1 MKFTTRNKFNPA
13 FNYASFAD
21 MALQWLI
28 FFLLSWSF
36 VVTPGIKVQLPKMQ
50 TGEVQS
56 DRQSVV
62 TLTGTGRIFLGNEEV
77 TKMTLAQKLIPI
89 IDRDRDH
96 VIVVRADQSVSLQSA
111 VDLIDIAKGVGAQ
124 RFMIA
129 TEASTPTGQ

>member
-1 MKFTTRNKFNPA
+1 MNFKTHNRFNPA

-36 VVTPGIKVQLPKMQ
+36 VATPGIKVQVPRMQ
-50 TGEVQS
+50 TGEVQA

-62 TLTGTGRIFLGNEEV
+62 TLTNDGKIFLGAEEV
-77 TKMTLAQKLIPI
+77 TKVTLAQKLIPI
-89 IDRDRDH
+89 IDQDHNH
-96 VIVVRADQSVSLQSA
+96 VIVVRADKSVSLQSA
-111 VDLIDIAKGVGAQ
+111 VDLMDIAKGVGAQ

-129 TEASTPTGQ
+129 TENPTQAGQ

>member
-1 MKFTTRNKFNPA
+1 MKFQTCNKYNPA

-36 VVTPGIKVQLPKMQ
+36 VVTPGIKVEVPKMQ
-50 TGEVQS
+50 TGEMQA

-62 TLTGTGRIFLGNEEV
+62 TLTSTGRIFLGSEEV
-77 TKMTLAQKLIPI
+77 TKSTLAQKLIPI
-89 IDRDRDH
+89 IDRDREH
-96 VIVVRADQSVSLQSA
+96 VVVVRADQSVSLQSA
-111 VDLIDIAKGVGAQ
+111 VDLIDIAKGVGAK

-129 TEASTPTGQ
+129 TAVPTQPGQ

>member
-1 MKFTTRNKFNPA
+1 MKFTTRNKINPA
-13 FNYASFAD
+13 YNNASFAD
-21 MALQWLI
+21 IALQWLI

-36 VVTPGIKVQLPKMQ
+36 VVTSGIKVQLPKMQ
-50 TGEVQS
+50 TSEVQS

-77 TKMTLAQKLIPI
+77 TKATLAQKLIPI

-129 TEASTPTGQ
+129 TEATTQAGQ

>member
-1 MKFTTRNKFNPA
+1 MKFTPRNKFNPA

-21 MALQWLI
+21 MVMQWLI

-36 VVTPGIKVQLPKMQ
+36 VVTSGIKVQLPKMQ
-50 TGEVQS
+50 TSEVQS

-77 TKMTLAQKLIPI
+77 TKTTLAQKLIPI

-129 TEASTPTGQ
+129 TEATTPTGQ

>member
-1 MKFTTRNKFNPA
+1 MKFQTRNKFNPA

-36 VVTPGIKVQLPKMQ
+36 VVTAGIKVQVPKLQ
-50 TGEVQS
+50 TGEMQA
-56 DRQSVV
+56 DRQAVV
-62 TLTGTGRIFLGNEEV
+62 TLTSTGRIFLGNEEV
-77 TKMTLAQKLIPI
+77 TKTTLAQKLIPI
-89 IDRDRDH
+89 IDKDPTH
-96 VIVVRADQSVSLQSA
+96 VVVVRADQSVSLQSA

-129 TEASTPTGQ
+129 TETPTQPVQ

>member
-1 MKFTTRNKFNPA
+1 
-13 FNYASFAD
+13 

-77 TKMTLAQKLIPI
+77 TKTTLAQKLIPI

>member
-62 TLTGTGRIFLGNEEV
+62 TLTGTVMIFLCNEDV
-77 TKMTLAQKLIPI
+77 TKATLAQKLIPI

>member
-1 MKFTTRNKFNPA
+1 MKFTPRNKLNPA

-36 VVTPGIKVQLPKMQ
+36 VVTPGIKVQLPKMV

-62 TLTGTGRIFLGNEEV
+62 TLTSTGRIFLGTEEV
-77 TKMTLAQKLIPI
+77 TKTTLAQKLIPI

-111 VDLIDIAKGVGAQ
+111 VELIDIAKGIGAQ

-129 TEASTPTGQ
+129 TEAASQAGQ

>member
-1 MKFTTRNKFNPA
+1 MKFTPRNKFNPA

-21 MALQWLI
+21 MVMQWLI

-50 TGEVQS
+50 TAEVQS
-56 DRQSVV
+56 DRQSIV

-77 TKMTLAQKLIPI
+77 TKTTLAQKLIPI

-129 TEASTPTGQ
+129 TETTTPAGQ

>member
-1 MKFTTRNKFNPA
+1 MKFRTQNRFNPA

-36 VVTPGIKVQLPKMQ
+36 VVTPGIKVQVPKMV
-50 TGEVQS
+50 TGEMQA

-62 TLTGTGRIFLGNEEV
+62 TLTSSGRIYLGNEEV
-77 TKMTLAQKLIPI
+77 TKVTLAQKLIPI
-89 IDRDRDH
+89 LDKDRDH

-129 TEASTPTGQ
+129 TATPTQASQ

>member
-21 MALQWLI
+21 MVMQWLI

-62 TLTGTGRIFLGNEEV
+62 TLTSTGEFFWELKRSQRPL
-77 TKMTLAQKLIPI
+77 
-89 IDRDRDH
+89 
-96 VIVVRADQSVSLQSA
+96 SLRNS
-111 VDLIDIAKGVGAQ
+111 
-124 RFMIA
+124 FPFS
-129 TEASTPTGQ
+129 TETAIM

>member
-62 TLTGTGRIFLGNEEV
+62 TLTGTGRIFL
-77 TKMTLAQKLIPI
+77 
-89 IDRDRDH
+89 
-96 VIVVRADQSVSLQSA
+96 VVRADQSVSLQSA

>member
-77 TKMTLAQKLIPI
+77 TKATLAQKLIPI

-96 VIVVRADQSVSLQSA
+96 VACRQRWGLRVRVRHGRQA
-111 VDLIDIAKGVGAQ
+111 
-124 RFMIA
+124 R
-129 TEASTPTGQ
+129 

>member
-1 MKFTTRNKFNPA
+1 MKFQTRNKFNPA

-36 VVTPGIKVQLPKMQ
+36 VVTPGIKVEVPKMQ
-50 TGEVQS
+50 TGEMQA

-62 TLTGTGRIFLGNEEV
+62 TLTNTGRIFLGAEEV
-77 TKMTLAQKLIPI
+77 TKSTLAQKLIPI
-89 IDRDRDH
+89 IDRDREH
-96 VIVVRADQSVSLQSA
+96 VIVVRADQSVSLQNA
-111 VDLIDIAKGVGAQ
+111 VDLIDIAKGVGAK

-129 TEASTPTGQ
+129 TATPTQPAQ

>member
-1 MKFTTRNKFNPA
+1 MKFQTRNKFNPA

-36 VVTPGIKVQLPKMQ
+36 VVTSGIKVQVPKLQ
-50 TGEVQS
+50 TGEMQA

-62 TLTGTGRIFLGNEEV
+62 TLTSTGRIFLGNEEV
-77 TKMTLAQKLIPI
+77 TKTVLAQKLIPI
-89 IDRDRDH
+89 IDKDRDH

-124 RFMIA
+124 RFLIA
-129 TEASTPTGQ
+129 TETPTQPVQ

>member
-1 MKFTTRNKFNPA
+1 
-13 FNYASFAD
+13 
-21 MALQWLI
+21 
-28 FFLLSWSF
+28 
-36 VVTPGIKVQLPKMQ
+36 MQ

-77 TKMTLAQKLIPI
+77 TKTTLAQKLIPI

>member
-1 MKFTTRNKFNPA
+1 MKFTPRNKFNPA

-56 DRQSVV
+56 DRQSVF
-62 TLTGTGRIFLGNEEV
+62 LTGTGRIFWA
-77 TKMTLAQKLIPI
+77 TKRLPRRLSHRSSSPSSTATAIMSSWF
-89 IDRDRDH
+89 
-96 VIVVRADQSVSLQSA
+96 VRINRYHYRAPS
-111 VDLIDIAKGVGAQ
+111 I
-124 RFMIA
+124 
-129 TEASTPTGQ
+129 